1 MKRTIL
7 GMTEAGEPLLQQASE
22 AICRYR
28 EAESRGSPPEEV
40 ERLRLLAESLFQVVT
55 DYQLRAQGAVMPTL
69 H

>member
-7 GMTEAGEPLLQQASE
+7 GMTEVGEPLLQQASE

-28 EAESRGSPPEEV
+28 EAKSIGCPPEEV
-40 ERLRLLAESLFQVVT
+40 ERLRLLAESLYQVVT
-55 DYQLRAQGAVMPTL
+55 NYQLRAQGAVMPTL

>member
-22 AICRYR
+22 AIRRHR
-28 EAESRGSPPEEV
+28 EAESKGSAREEV
-40 ERLRLLAESLFQVVT
+40 ERLRLLAKSLFQVVT
-55 DYQLRAQGAVMPTL
+55 DYQLRTEGAEWLTL

>member
-7 GMTEAGEPLLQQASE
+7 GMTEAGKPLLQQASE

-28 EAESRGSPPEEV
+28 EAESRGDPPEEV
-40 ERLRLLAESLFQVVT
+40 ERLRLLAESLFQAVT
-55 DYQLRAQGAVMPTL
+55 DYQLRVQGAVLPTL